1 VDIRKAICSLSEIC
15 YFHDARI
22 VALAH
27 DYESIRAFVCDESA
41 RAILPDRHEGFPVK
55 IHYVSGF
62 FNSLFFDDYEVL
74 NTRGITRPVMGGVS
88 IGVLG
93 KRIAGTL
100 AFPAYTTSGLPVI
113 VSASHVIADEGKA
126 PAGTQIIQPSM
137 IDGGNENDI
146 IGSLYYGTS
155 IHYSTANLVD
165 GAVALLNS
173 NIPYSNSVLG
183 VGRINGE
190 VEPHVGMYVK
200 KVGRTTYLTE
210 GRILAVD
217 GMVKVSGYHRG
228 TAILSDQIITTT
240 YSQPGDSGAPV
251 LDRNNNMV
259 GMLIATGFF
268 YSVITPISNIKSS
281 LSIQLY

>member
-1 VDIRKAICSLSEIC
+1 
-15 YFHDARI
+15 
-22 VALAH
+22 
-27 DYESIRAFVCDESA
+27 
-41 RAILPDRHEGFPVK
+41 
-55 IHYVSGF
+55 
-62 FNSLFFDDYEVL
+62 
-74 NTRGITRPVMGGVS
+74 
-88 IGVLG
+88 
-93 KRIAGTL
+93 
-100 AFPAYTTSGLPVI
+100 
-113 VSASHVIADEGKA
+113 
-126 PAGTQIIQPSM
+126 
-137 IDGGNENDI
+137 
-146 IGSLYYGTS
+146 
-155 IHYSTANLVD
+155 
-165 GAVALLNS
+165 
-173 NIPYSNSVLG
+173 
-183 VGRINGE
+183 
-190 VEPHVGMYVK
+190 MYVK